1 MYQQQPFGNFYN
13 RAINTVP
20 NQNMVNTNF
29 DSFNSNSFKQAAMNI
44 NTMDE
49 HQIAMLVKNNID
61 EIVEDIMSGNIPYIN
76 IFTNHQF
83 INGFTRA
90 VSSIPIN
97 YKVRV
102 ACNKITYD
110 YFTADNAVPEI
121 KQKYLNVS
129 RIVNRPEINK
139 LITLGID
146 ENTASNLAFC
156 RYSSMNE
163 RTNVKRLN
171 FVICNKD
178 PNVMVE
184 QNIVWIYEKLFDQ
197 ISNLFCGVMFEVYTE
212 QQIEDFGENFMEIYG
227 AIGLAVIDIIN
238 NMTSD
243 SMKKVLAAYYEEW
256 EYKGRP
262 PVRFSL
268 RTLSG
273 DYSHITRVVEM
284 LDSIGKHLP

>member
-1 MYQQQPFGNFYN
+1 MQQQLFGDFYN
-13 RAINTVP
+13 KASNATP
-20 NQNMVNTNF
+20 NQNLINTNF
-29 DSFNSNSFKQAAMNI
+29 DGFNQNSFKKAVANI
-44 NTMDE
+44 NNMDE
-49 HQIAMLVKNNID
+49 HQIAIMVKNNID
-61 EIVEDIMSGNIPYIN
+61 EIVEDIMNGNIPYIH
-76 IFTNHQF
+76 IFTNNNF

-110 YFTADNAVPEI
+110 YFTSDAAIPDI

-139 LITLGID
+139 LIGLGID
-146 ENTASNLAFC
+146 ENTASNLTFC

-178 PNVMVE
+178 PNVMTE

-197 ISNLFCGVMFEVYTE
+197 ISNLFCGVMFEVYTP
-212 QQIEDFGENFMEIYG
+212 QQIDDFGENFMEIYG

-243 SMKKVLAAYYEEW
+243 SMRKVLAAYHEEW
-256 EYKGRP
+256 EYKNRP

-273 DYSHITRVVEM
+273 DYSHITRVVET
-284 LDSIGKHLP
+284 LDMMGKRLP